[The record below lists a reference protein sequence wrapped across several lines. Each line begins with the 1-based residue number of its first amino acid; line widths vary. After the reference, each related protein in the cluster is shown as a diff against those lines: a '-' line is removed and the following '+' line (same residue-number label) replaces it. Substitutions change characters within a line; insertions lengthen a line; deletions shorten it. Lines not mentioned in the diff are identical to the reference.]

1 MKYLILFIS
10 LSLNAQLQS
19 DWNATEIL
27 QDMAVSWSVG
37 NGCLEANNK
46 VVNVNSNLELNNNT
60 LEVMDA
66 TIQVFGNVTNNGV
79 VIDVLDSDLI
89 LYNCITSEIIIYAEI
104 LSIDNYESEKL
115 SLYPNPTSSK
125 INIKGTFE
133 YYNIYNINGKL
144 VDKGVDNVIDVN
156 LLQNGL
162 YFVLLIE
169 ENRKQILK
177 FIKK

>member
-27 QDMAVSWSVG
+27 QDMTVSWSVG

-46 VVNVNSNLELNNNT
+46 VVNVNSNLELNGNT

-66 TIQVFGNVTNNGV
+66 TIQVFGQLTNYGV
-79 VIDVLDSDLI
+79 EIETTNELI
-89 LYNCITSEIIIYAEI
+89 KYACNSSELIIYSDI
-104 LSIDNYESEKL
+104 LSTEDSVLETFK
-115 SLYPNPTSSK
+115 LYPNPTSNK
-125 INIKGTFE
+125 INIKGTFD
-133 YYNIYNINGKL
+133 YYTIYNINGKL
-144 VDKGVDNVIDVN
+144 VAKGVDNVINVD

>member
-1 MKYLILFIS
+1 MRYLILFIS

-46 VVNVNSNLELNNNT
+46 VVKTNNLELNGNT
-60 LEVMDA
+60 LEIMDA
-66 TIQVFGNVTNNGV
+66 TIQVFGQLTNYGV
-79 VIDVLDSDLI
+79 EIETTNELI
-89 LYNCITSEIIIYAEI
+89 KYACNSSELIIYSEILNTEDSV
-104 LSIDNYESEKL
+104 LETFK
-115 SLYPNPTSSK
+115 LYPNPTSNK
-125 INIKGTFE
+125 ITIKGTFD
-133 YYNIYNINGKL
+133 YYTIYNINGKL
-144 VDKGVDNVIDVN
+144 VAKGVDNVINVD